1 MLRVGPDGFL
11 RPDDARAEIERLKRL
26 LCDLDAMALGS
37 GPTVGQINQA
47 PFLEQW
53 VIGNLPAPHLI
64 GLVTGHPEKVG
75 TGRAIRTSQVMV
87 VDDESRWARTLSR
100 FFRLGSPL

>member
-1 MLRVGPDGFL
+1 MLRVGPEGFL
-11 RPDDARAEIERLKRL
+11 RRDEARIEIERLKRL
-26 LCDLDAMALGS
+26 ILDLDAMASGA
-37 GPTVGQINQA
+37 GPTVRQINEA

-64 GLVTGHPEKVG
+64 GLVTGHPEKEGVD
-75 TGRAIRTSQVMV
+75 RAIRTSQVMV
-87 VDDESRWARTLSR
+87 VDGESRWARTLSR